1 MDPVSAAASVAGLL
15 TFIVQTIKTCNDY
28 IRSSKRSGS
37 SAAVLVAELE
47 MLLSN
52 LSHLQNFLKG
62 DGLQE
67 TSFSQT
73 SRIVTRSHL
82 TEERLRFLKKELE
95 RATSSRFKQ
104 AIWPFTE
111 KEHRESIQEL
121 RNLSQWINFSL
132 AIDSSALQSRTSDDV
147 VTVLTKQLDSIQ
159 QLNSIE
165 NAVET
170 VRSSLE
176 AQTDM
181 LYQTQKD
188 EKRKEILAWV
198 SDYDQERKHND
209 VREPRV
215 EGSGE
220 WLLETDA
227 FNSWYHRGQSPAVL
241 WCRGVQ
247 GSGKSVLA

>member
-1 MDPVSAAASVAGLL
+1 MDPISAAASVAGLL
-15 TFIVQTIKTCNDY
+15 TLIVETIKTCNDY
-28 IRSSKRSGS
+28 VRASKRSAS

-52 LSHLQNFLKG
+52 LSHLQNFLKR
-62 DGLQE
+62 DELQE
-67 TSFSQT
+67 KSFSQT
-73 SRIVTRSHL
+73 SKIASRSHL
-82 TEERLRFLKKELE
+82 TEERLRYLKKELQ

-104 AIWPFTE
+104 LTWPFTE

-121 RNLSQWINFSL
+121 RNLSQWIQFSL
-132 AIDSSALQSRTSDDV
+132 AIDSSALQAQTSDDV
-147 VTVLTKQLDSIQ
+147 ITVLTKQLDSIQ

-165 NAVET
+165 SAAET
-170 VRSSLE
+170 IKVSLE

-188 EKRKEILAWV
+188 EKRKKILAWV
-198 SDYDQERKHND
+198 SDHDQERKHND

-215 EGSGE
+215 EGTGE

-227 FNSWYHRGQSPAVL
+227 FNNWYYSSKSPAVL
-241 WCRGVQ
+241 WCRGGQ
-247 GSGKSVLA
+247 GSGKSVLT